1 MIWNRNYVLKFFSK
15 CLGTGLKGLPA
26 QSNSNSPFTPET
38 STTEVEGKLPLY
50 WQIKVLS
57 VWVWRFF
64 CLFGIFVCLFC
75 APALFFLMQV
85 FFLTSNKDEND
96 SCTSM
101 TLLTIWATL
110 LQVRLSGESYWSPW
124 CLYNIAEWE
133 FWTVFISDSLTLSNL
148 LLVAQSNMLHFNFS
162 QESTQF
168 LFWVIWDFILCKA
181 AAFKSAFS
189 LSRCKIIPPTKEKD
203 SLSKNST
210 YIHVC
215 MLINLLTIEDKDAVG
230 SSKNKR
236 IKNVSIPR
244 IWLK

>member
-1 MIWNRNYVLKFFSK
+1 MW
-15 CLGTGLKGLPA
+15 GTGPKGLPA

-38 STTEVEGKLPLY
+38 SRTEVEGKLPSY
-50 WQIKVLS
+50 WGIKVLS
-57 VWVWRFF
+57 VWVWGF
-64 CLFGIFVCLFC
+64 FVCLGF
-75 APALFFLMQV
+75 LFVCFATPPFFFNAV
-85 FFLTSNKDEND
+85 FFLTSNNDEND

-101 TLLTIWATL
+101 TLLTVWATL

-133 FWTVFISDSLTLSNL
+133 FWTVSISDSLTLSNL

-168 LFWVIWDFILCKA
+168 LFWVVWDFILCKG
-181 AAFKSAFS
+181 AAFKTAFS
-189 LSRCKIIPPTKEKD
+189 LSRCKIIPPIKEKD

-215 MLINLLTIEDKDAVG
+215 MLIKLLTIEDKDAVG
-230 SSKNKR
+230 SSKDKR